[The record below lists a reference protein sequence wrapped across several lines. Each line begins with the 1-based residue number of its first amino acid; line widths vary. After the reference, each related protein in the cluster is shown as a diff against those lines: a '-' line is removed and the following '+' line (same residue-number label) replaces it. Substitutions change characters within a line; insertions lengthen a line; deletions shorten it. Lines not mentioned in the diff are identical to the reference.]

1 VRHPNIAKV
10 IELIQHSDK
19 QGKVNIY
26 VISELAR
33 GSDLF
38 KYMKKAVQAEMFNE
52 ELIAQ
57 IFKQAMSGVAY
68 MHGVGVV
75 HNDLKPDNILV
86 LKDFRQDQ
94 ALELEQGMVVIN
106 DFGCATMSKDRQFIC
121 GDPRYQSPETWV
133 SMDELMDENST
144 KDIQKM
150 PASADVWSMGVTL
163 YELLSGGIL
172 PFIYS
177 ECNLHEIMSDP
188 DTVDR
193 LRVSI
198 TDKTELDLART
209 QDMSELSPACR
220 ALLRDMLRK
229 NKVMRPTAA
238 ACLDHSWF
246 TQKALKTKDT
256 LASGVR
262 FEFNADKSQARQ
274 ILLNALASKLQREH
288 KDASFTVFDRYDA
301 DHSGEIDREEFKK
314 ALKDMDQGPGTADM
328 LFDRG
333 DVDGNGMLSFT
344 EFVAATFDW
353 KASIGPE
360 KLEEQLQSLIASLD
374 GDNSGTIDC
383 TELAKLFEGCLEAK
397 DIRDVF
403 SKIDEDGNGSIGAKE
418 MHTFLFESKCKDDC
432 LQRYKQRRSSLGQEL
447 DFGNSVGKGDPASE
461 AVVTGGAGGV
471 LIWTFLWIAGHP
483 VAGGVGCASAC
494 GAGIWKAK
502 HG

>member
-38 KYMKKAVQAEMFNE
+38 KYMKKAVGADMFNE
-52 ELIAQ
+52 DLIAQ

-75 HNDLKPDNILV
+75 HNDLKPDNILM
-86 LKDFRQDQ
+86 LKDFREDQ

-106 DFGCATMSKDRQFIC
+106 DFGCATLSKDRVFIC

-133 SMDELMDENST
+133 SMDEYTDENST

-150 PASADVWSMGVTL
+150 PASADVWSMGATL

-177 ECNLHEIMSDP
+177 ECNLHDIMSDP
-188 DTVDR
+188 DAVDR

-198 TDKTELDLART
+198 TGKTELDLART
-209 QDMSELSPACR
+209 QGMSALSVSCR
-220 ALLRDMLRK
+220 LLLTDMLRK
-229 NKVMRPTAA
+229 NKGLRPTAA
-238 ACLDHSWF
+238 ACLDYSWF
-246 TQKALKTKDT
+246 TQKALKTKGT

-274 ILLNALASKLQREH
+274 ILFNALASKLQREH
-288 KDASFTVFDRYDA
+288 MDASFTVFDRYDA
-301 DHSGEIDREEFKK
+301 DHSGEIDRQEFKK
-314 ALKDMDQGPGTADM
+314 ALKDMNQDPGTADM

-333 DVDGNGMLSFT
+333 DVDEDGRLSFT
-344 EFVAATFDW
+344 EFIAATFDW

-360 KLEEQLQSLIASLD
+360 QLQKQLQSFISSLD
-374 GDNSGTIDC
+374 SDNNGSIDC
-383 TELAKLFEGCLEAK
+383 KELAELFEGCLGAK
-397 DIRDVF
+397 EITDVF
-403 SKIDEDGNGSIGAKE
+403 SKIDEDGNGKIDAKE
-418 MHTFLFESKCKDDC
+418 MHNFLFESKCRDDS
-432 LQRYKQRRSSLGQEL
+432 LQRFKHRKSTVGQKLE
-447 DFGNSVGKGDPASE
+447 GDPTSE
-461 AVVTGGAGGV
+461 ALVTGGAGGV
-471 LIWTFLWIAGHP
+471 IIWSFLWSAGHP

-494 GAGIWKAK
+494 AAGIWKAK
-502 HG
+502 RG